1 MKDIRIL
8 IADDD
13 KEIRNLLKIY
23 LERELYMVDT
33 AINGDEA
40 LQLFNQNNYNL
51 VILDLMMPKV
61 DGIEVCRKLRDKT
74 NVPILMLTAKD
85 HEVDKILGLSIGADD
100 YITKPFSIHEV
111 IARVKALMRRFLV
124 LGSDANIQKK
134 TTLTFKGLLID
145 LNTYTV
151 HTNKEEIN
159 LTGKELELLKFFTSN
174 PGQVFT
180 KTQLFRNVWDDNY
193 IEDDNTVMVHIRKLR
208 KKIEI
213 DPSNPKFIQTVWG
226 IGYKFVGE
234 SLKIDKIL
242 FLISLQL
249 IIYGLLNIQMD
260 PKVKISLFITL
271 ILITMYLFFSRI
283 QFIQHRKSIDTK
295 LSRVLKGNLQARL
308 FTSNDRSLHNI
319 VFSINEL
326 IAELEKVRIEAKRS
340 EESRKK
346 LLSSISHD
354 IRTPLTSIIG
364 YIDALKDEVAASE
377 IEKQEYLKILH
388 MKSNNLKH
396 LVDEIFNMAKLDA
409 NEFPLKEEELDFSE
423 VTREVLIEFL
433 PELSKHN
440 IELQILIPEST
451 FPIMADQ
458 LSLIRIIGNL
468 MKNAIYYGKDGKTVG
483 VELLETDTEY
493 ELLIWDKGPGIPKHD
508 LQNIFERMYRSEQ
521 SRNSSFGGSGLGLSI
536 SKALVEKNGGH
547 IWVESNPWERTTFGF
562 SIPKHNTFKK

>member
-51 VILDLMMPKV
+51 VILDIMMPKV

-100 YITKPFSIHEV
+100 YITKPFSMHEV
-111 IARVKALMRRFLV
+111 VARVKALMRRFLV
-124 LGSDANIQKK
+124 LGSNNTVQEK
-134 TTLTFKGLLID
+134 TTLAFKGLTIN

-213 DPSNPKFIQTVWG
+213 DPSNPKFIQTIWG

-234 SLKIDKIL
+234 
-242 FLISLQL
+242 
-249 IIYGLLNIQMD
+249 
-260 PKVKISLFITL
+260 
-271 ILITMYLFFSRI
+271 
-283 QFIQHRKSIDTK
+283 K
-295 LSRVLKGNLQARL
+295 LE
-308 FTSNDRSLHNI
+308 D
-319 VFSINEL
+319 
-326 IAELEKVRIEAKRS
+326 
-340 EESRKK
+340 
-346 LLSSISHD
+346 
-354 IRTPLTSIIG
+354 
-364 YIDALKDEVAASE
+364 
-377 IEKQEYLKILH
+377 
-388 MKSNNLKH
+388 
-396 LVDEIFNMAKLDA
+396 
-409 NEFPLKEEELDFSE
+409 
-423 VTREVLIEFL
+423 
-433 PELSKHN
+433 
-440 IELQILIPEST
+440 
-451 FPIMADQ
+451 
-458 LSLIRIIGNL
+458 
-468 MKNAIYYGKDGKTVG
+468 
-483 VELLETDTEY
+483 
-493 ELLIWDKGPGIPKHD
+493 
-508 LQNIFERMYRSEQ
+508 
-521 SRNSSFGGSGLGLSI
+521 
-536 SKALVEKNGGH
+536 
-547 IWVESNPWERTTFGF
+547 
-562 SIPKHNTFKK
+562 

>member
-51 VILDLMMPKV
+51 VILDRMMPKV

-208 KKIEI
+208 KKIEV

-234 SLKIDKIL
+234 
-242 FLISLQL
+242 QL
-249 IIYGLLNIQMD
+249 ED
-260 PKVKISLFITL
+260 
-271 ILITMYLFFSRI
+271 
-283 QFIQHRKSIDTK
+283 
-295 LSRVLKGNLQARL
+295 
-308 FTSNDRSLHNI
+308 
-319 VFSINEL
+319 
-326 IAELEKVRIEAKRS
+326 
-340 EESRKK
+340 
-346 LLSSISHD
+346 
-354 IRTPLTSIIG
+354 
-364 YIDALKDEVAASE
+364 
-377 IEKQEYLKILH
+377 
-388 MKSNNLKH
+388 
-396 LVDEIFNMAKLDA
+396 
-409 NEFPLKEEELDFSE
+409 
-423 VTREVLIEFL
+423 
-433 PELSKHN
+433 
-440 IELQILIPEST
+440 
-451 FPIMADQ
+451 
-458 LSLIRIIGNL
+458 
-468 MKNAIYYGKDGKTVG
+468 
-483 VELLETDTEY
+483 
-493 ELLIWDKGPGIPKHD
+493 
-508 LQNIFERMYRSEQ
+508 
-521 SRNSSFGGSGLGLSI
+521 
-536 SKALVEKNGGH
+536 
-547 IWVESNPWERTTFGF
+547 
-562 SIPKHNTFKK
+562 

>member
-124 LGSDANIQKK
+124 LGSDANIQEK

-180 KTQLFRNVWDDNY
+180 KTQLFQNVWDNNY

-208 KKIEI
+208 KKIEV

-234 SLKIDKIL
+234 
-242 FLISLQL
+242 QL
-249 IIYGLLNIQMD
+249 ED
-260 PKVKISLFITL
+260 
-271 ILITMYLFFSRI
+271 
-283 QFIQHRKSIDTK
+283 
-295 LSRVLKGNLQARL
+295 
-308 FTSNDRSLHNI
+308 
-319 VFSINEL
+319 
-326 IAELEKVRIEAKRS
+326 
-340 EESRKK
+340 
-346 LLSSISHD
+346 
-354 IRTPLTSIIG
+354 
-364 YIDALKDEVAASE
+364 
-377 IEKQEYLKILH
+377 
-388 MKSNNLKH
+388 
-396 LVDEIFNMAKLDA
+396 
-409 NEFPLKEEELDFSE
+409 
-423 VTREVLIEFL
+423 
-433 PELSKHN
+433 
-440 IELQILIPEST
+440 
-451 FPIMADQ
+451 
-458 LSLIRIIGNL
+458 
-468 MKNAIYYGKDGKTVG
+468 
-483 VELLETDTEY
+483 
-493 ELLIWDKGPGIPKHD
+493 
-508 LQNIFERMYRSEQ
+508 
-521 SRNSSFGGSGLGLSI
+521 
-536 SKALVEKNGGH
+536 
-547 IWVESNPWERTTFGF
+547 
-562 SIPKHNTFKK
+562 

>member
-111 IARVKALMRRFLV
+111 VARVKALMRRFLV
-124 LGSDANIQKK
+124 LGSNINIQEK
-134 TTLTFKGLLID
+134 TTLTFKGLTIN

-151 HTNKEEIN
+151 HTNKEEIS

-208 KKIEI
+208 KKIEN

-234 SLKIDKIL
+234 
-242 FLISLQL
+242 
-249 IIYGLLNIQMD
+249 
-260 PKVKISLFITL
+260 
-271 ILITMYLFFSRI
+271 
-283 QFIQHRKSIDTK
+283 K
-295 LSRVLKGNLQARL
+295 LE
-308 FTSNDRSLHNI
+308 D
-319 VFSINEL
+319 
-326 IAELEKVRIEAKRS
+326 
-340 EESRKK
+340 
-346 LLSSISHD
+346 
-354 IRTPLTSIIG
+354 
-364 YIDALKDEVAASE
+364 
-377 IEKQEYLKILH
+377 
-388 MKSNNLKH
+388 
-396 LVDEIFNMAKLDA
+396 
-409 NEFPLKEEELDFSE
+409 
-423 VTREVLIEFL
+423 
-433 PELSKHN
+433 
-440 IELQILIPEST
+440 
-451 FPIMADQ
+451 
-458 LSLIRIIGNL
+458 
-468 MKNAIYYGKDGKTVG
+468 
-483 VELLETDTEY
+483 
-493 ELLIWDKGPGIPKHD
+493 
-508 LQNIFERMYRSEQ
+508 
-521 SRNSSFGGSGLGLSI
+521 
-536 SKALVEKNGGH
+536 
-547 IWVESNPWERTTFGF
+547 
-562 SIPKHNTFKK
+562 

>member
-124 LGSDANIQKK
+124 LGSDANIQEK

-159 LTGKELELLKFFTSN
+159 LTGKELELLKFFTLN

-208 KKIEI
+208 KKIEV

-234 SLKIDKIL
+234 
-242 FLISLQL
+242 QL
-249 IIYGLLNIQMD
+249 ED
-260 PKVKISLFITL
+260 
-271 ILITMYLFFSRI
+271 
-283 QFIQHRKSIDTK
+283 
-295 LSRVLKGNLQARL
+295 
-308 FTSNDRSLHNI
+308 
-319 VFSINEL
+319 
-326 IAELEKVRIEAKRS
+326 
-340 EESRKK
+340 
-346 LLSSISHD
+346 
-354 IRTPLTSIIG
+354 
-364 YIDALKDEVAASE
+364 
-377 IEKQEYLKILH
+377 
-388 MKSNNLKH
+388 
-396 LVDEIFNMAKLDA
+396 
-409 NEFPLKEEELDFSE
+409 
-423 VTREVLIEFL
+423 
-433 PELSKHN
+433 
-440 IELQILIPEST
+440 
-451 FPIMADQ
+451 
-458 LSLIRIIGNL
+458 
-468 MKNAIYYGKDGKTVG
+468 
-483 VELLETDTEY
+483 
-493 ELLIWDKGPGIPKHD
+493 
-508 LQNIFERMYRSEQ
+508 
-521 SRNSSFGGSGLGLSI
+521 
-536 SKALVEKNGGH
+536 
-547 IWVESNPWERTTFGF
+547 
-562 SIPKHNTFKK
+562 

>member
-51 VILDLMMPKV
+51 VILDLLMPKV

-208 KKIEI
+208 KKIEV

-234 SLKIDKIL
+234 
-242 FLISLQL
+242 QL
-249 IIYGLLNIQMD
+249 ED
-260 PKVKISLFITL
+260 
-271 ILITMYLFFSRI
+271 
-283 QFIQHRKSIDTK
+283 
-295 LSRVLKGNLQARL
+295 
-308 FTSNDRSLHNI
+308 
-319 VFSINEL
+319 
-326 IAELEKVRIEAKRS
+326 
-340 EESRKK
+340 
-346 LLSSISHD
+346 
-354 IRTPLTSIIG
+354 
-364 YIDALKDEVAASE
+364 
-377 IEKQEYLKILH
+377 
-388 MKSNNLKH
+388 
-396 LVDEIFNMAKLDA
+396 
-409 NEFPLKEEELDFSE
+409 
-423 VTREVLIEFL
+423 
-433 PELSKHN
+433 
-440 IELQILIPEST
+440 
-451 FPIMADQ
+451 
-458 LSLIRIIGNL
+458 
-468 MKNAIYYGKDGKTVG
+468 
-483 VELLETDTEY
+483 
-493 ELLIWDKGPGIPKHD
+493 
-508 LQNIFERMYRSEQ
+508 
-521 SRNSSFGGSGLGLSI
+521 
-536 SKALVEKNGGH
+536 
-547 IWVESNPWERTTFGF
+547 
-562 SIPKHNTFKK
+562 

>member
-40 LQLFNQNNYNL
+40 LQLFNQKNYNL
-51 VILDLMMPKV
+51 VILDIMMPKV

-111 IARVKALMRRFLV
+111 VARVKALIRRFLV
-124 LGSDANIQKK
+124 LGSNNTVQEK
-134 TTLTFKGLLID
+134 TTLAFKGLTIN

-213 DPSNPKFIQTVWG
+213 DPSNPKFIQTIWG

-234 SLKIDKIL
+234 
-242 FLISLQL
+242 
-249 IIYGLLNIQMD
+249 
-260 PKVKISLFITL
+260 
-271 ILITMYLFFSRI
+271 
-283 QFIQHRKSIDTK
+283 K
-295 LSRVLKGNLQARL
+295 LE
-308 FTSNDRSLHNI
+308 D
-319 VFSINEL
+319 
-326 IAELEKVRIEAKRS
+326 
-340 EESRKK
+340 
-346 LLSSISHD
+346 
-354 IRTPLTSIIG
+354 
-364 YIDALKDEVAASE
+364 
-377 IEKQEYLKILH
+377 
-388 MKSNNLKH
+388 
-396 LVDEIFNMAKLDA
+396 
-409 NEFPLKEEELDFSE
+409 
-423 VTREVLIEFL
+423 
-433 PELSKHN
+433 
-440 IELQILIPEST
+440 
-451 FPIMADQ
+451 
-458 LSLIRIIGNL
+458 
-468 MKNAIYYGKDGKTVG
+468 
-483 VELLETDTEY
+483 
-493 ELLIWDKGPGIPKHD
+493 
-508 LQNIFERMYRSEQ
+508 
-521 SRNSSFGGSGLGLSI
+521 
-536 SKALVEKNGGH
+536 
-547 IWVESNPWERTTFGF
+547 
-562 SIPKHNTFKK
+562 

>member
-174 PGQVFT
+174 PGQIFT

-208 KKIEI
+208 KKIEV

-234 SLKIDKIL
+234 
-242 FLISLQL
+242 QL
-249 IIYGLLNIQMD
+249 ED
-260 PKVKISLFITL
+260 
-271 ILITMYLFFSRI
+271 
-283 QFIQHRKSIDTK
+283 
-295 LSRVLKGNLQARL
+295 
-308 FTSNDRSLHNI
+308 
-319 VFSINEL
+319 
-326 IAELEKVRIEAKRS
+326 
-340 EESRKK
+340 
-346 LLSSISHD
+346 
-354 IRTPLTSIIG
+354 
-364 YIDALKDEVAASE
+364 
-377 IEKQEYLKILH
+377 
-388 MKSNNLKH
+388 
-396 LVDEIFNMAKLDA
+396 
-409 NEFPLKEEELDFSE
+409 
-423 VTREVLIEFL
+423 
-433 PELSKHN
+433 
-440 IELQILIPEST
+440 
-451 FPIMADQ
+451 
-458 LSLIRIIGNL
+458 
-468 MKNAIYYGKDGKTVG
+468 
-483 VELLETDTEY
+483 
-493 ELLIWDKGPGIPKHD
+493 
-508 LQNIFERMYRSEQ
+508 
-521 SRNSSFGGSGLGLSI
+521 
-536 SKALVEKNGGH
+536 
-547 IWVESNPWERTTFGF
+547 
-562 SIPKHNTFKK
+562 

>member
-51 VILDLMMPKV
+51 VILDIMMPKV

-111 IARVKALMRRFLV
+111 VARVKALMRRFLI
-124 LGSDANIQKK
+124 LGSNNTVQEK
-134 TTLTFKGLLID
+134 TTLAFKGLTIN

-159 LTGKELELLKFFTSN
+159 LTGKELELLKFFISN

-213 DPSNPKFIQTVWG
+213 DPSNPKFIQTIWG

-234 SLKIDKIL
+234 
-242 FLISLQL
+242 
-249 IIYGLLNIQMD
+249 
-260 PKVKISLFITL
+260 
-271 ILITMYLFFSRI
+271 
-283 QFIQHRKSIDTK
+283 K
-295 LSRVLKGNLQARL
+295 LE
-308 FTSNDRSLHNI
+308 D
-319 VFSINEL
+319 
-326 IAELEKVRIEAKRS
+326 
-340 EESRKK
+340 
-346 LLSSISHD
+346 
-354 IRTPLTSIIG
+354 
-364 YIDALKDEVAASE
+364 
-377 IEKQEYLKILH
+377 
-388 MKSNNLKH
+388 
-396 LVDEIFNMAKLDA
+396 
-409 NEFPLKEEELDFSE
+409 
-423 VTREVLIEFL
+423 
-433 PELSKHN
+433 
-440 IELQILIPEST
+440 
-451 FPIMADQ
+451 
-458 LSLIRIIGNL
+458 
-468 MKNAIYYGKDGKTVG
+468 
-483 VELLETDTEY
+483 
-493 ELLIWDKGPGIPKHD
+493 
-508 LQNIFERMYRSEQ
+508 
-521 SRNSSFGGSGLGLSI
+521 
-536 SKALVEKNGGH
+536 
-547 IWVESNPWERTTFGF
+547 
-562 SIPKHNTFKK
+562 

>member
-51 VILDLMMPKV
+51 VILDIMMPKV

-111 IARVKALMRRFLV
+111 VARVKALMRRFLV
-124 LGSDANIQKK
+124 LGSNNTVQEK
-134 TTLTFKGLLID
+134 TTLAFKGLTIN

-213 DPSNPKFIQTVWG
+213 DPSNPKFIQTIWG

-234 SLKIDKIL
+234 
-242 FLISLQL
+242 
-249 IIYGLLNIQMD
+249 
-260 PKVKISLFITL
+260 
-271 ILITMYLFFSRI
+271 
-283 QFIQHRKSIDTK
+283 K
-295 LSRVLKGNLQARL
+295 L
-308 FTSNDRSLHNI
+308 
-319 VFSINEL
+319 
-326 IAELEKVRIEAKRS
+326 
-340 EESRKK
+340 
-346 LLSSISHD
+346 
-354 IRTPLTSIIG
+354 
-364 YIDALKDEVAASE
+364 
-377 IEKQEYLKILH
+377 
-388 MKSNNLKH
+388 
-396 LVDEIFNMAKLDA
+396 
-409 NEFPLKEEELDFSE
+409 
-423 VTREVLIEFL
+423 
-433 PELSKHN
+433 
-440 IELQILIPEST
+440 
-451 FPIMADQ
+451 AD
-458 LSLIRIIGNL
+458 
-468 MKNAIYYGKDGKTVG
+468 
-483 VELLETDTEY
+483 
-493 ELLIWDKGPGIPKHD
+493 
-508 LQNIFERMYRSEQ
+508 
-521 SRNSSFGGSGLGLSI
+521 
-536 SKALVEKNGGH
+536 
-547 IWVESNPWERTTFGF
+547 
-562 SIPKHNTFKK
+562 